1 MNTQYNRWFM
11 NKVKTVI
18 ISSKMQYEDRP
29 AFGYQVILLTPVS
42 QSKIYWTLYTIVE
55 YEYGSLY
62 SYLARDE
69 AEARKLA
76 VQYALQAITE
86 HWDRRRTRMEAL
98 IYPFGGLLRDMRLVP
113 RESV

>member
-1 MNTQYNRWFM
+1 M
-11 NKVKTVI
+11 NKLQDRI
-18 ISSKMQYEDRP
+18 INSDIQHYNRP

-55 YEYGSLY
+55 YGYGSPY
-62 SYLARDE
+62 SYPARNE

-86 HWDRRRTRMEAL
+86 HWDRRKTRMEAL